1 MGTHPIFESDF
12 DCLTDLS
19 VGELKLSV
27 GGGDNMK
34 KEFKSSKSIGDG
46 SSYVVPIKLDSKVE
60 KFENPENVKPKRK
73 GSIAQDPARS
83 VGFANLPNQIY
94 RKPVKDGFEFNLMVC
109 GSSGL
114 GKSTLMNSLFL
125 TDIYSAEYPG
135 PSQRVKKT
143 LKVEKQS
150 VGLKENGI
158 QLNLTVIDT
167 PGFGDSVNNDKCW
180 EPIQEFIDLQFD
192 NYLNQESR
200 VQRPVHIP
208 DTRVH
213 ICLYFI
219 APTGHG
225 LKPIDIEFMRRL
237 HDKVNIIPLIAKAD
251 TMTPDECD
259 DFKKEILREIET
271 HKINIYEFPDHDDE
285 EENRINRKL
294 KDRVPF
300 AVIGSNCVLQ
310 INEKRI
316 RARQYP
322 WGIAEVENS
331 DHCDF
336 KILRDMLIRTHM
348 QDLIDVTSV
357 VHYENFRARKLSN
370 VMSSKLTGKSPMA
383 QMEEEKREHKLK
395 MKKMEKE
402 MENVF
407 ETKVKEKKQKL
418 KDSEHELTQKHKNQ
432 KLKYEQDLAELEQ
445 KRHEF
450 EARIEAEK
458 VTSGRAN
465 ASSSAHAAP
474 TSAPPP

>member
-27 GGGDNMK
+27 GGGGNMK

-46 SSYVVPIKLDSKVE
+46 SSYV
-60 KFENPENVKPKRK
+60 
-73 GSIAQDPARS
+73 
-83 VGFANLPNQIY
+83 GFANLPNQIY
-94 RKPVKDGFEFNLMVC
+94 RKSVKDGFEFNLMVC

-150 VGLKENGI
+150 VSLKENGI

-285 EENRINRKL
+285 
-294 KDRVPF
+294 D
-300 AVIGSNCVLQ
+300 
-310 INEKRI
+310 
-316 RARQYP
+316 
-322 WGIAEVENS
+322 ENS

-432 KLKYEQDLAELEQ
+432 KLRYEQDLAELEQ
-445 KRHEF
+445 K
-450 EARIEAEK
+450 
-458 VTSGRAN
+458 
-465 ASSSAHAAP
+465 
-474 TSAPPP
+474 

>member
-27 GGGDNMK
+27 GGGGNMK

-46 SSYVVPIKLDSKVE
+46 SSYV
-60 KFENPENVKPKRK
+60 
-73 GSIAQDPARS
+73 
-83 VGFANLPNQIY
+83 GFANLPNQIY
-94 RKPVKDGFEFNLMVC
+94 RKSVKDGFEFNLMVC

-150 VGLKENGI
+150 VSLKENGI

-237 HDKVNIIPLIAKAD
+237 HDKVNIIPLIAKAG
-251 TMTPDECD
+251 TMTPDECE

-370 VMSSKLTGKSPMA
+370 VMSSKLTGKSPME
-383 QMEEEKREHKLK
+383 QFEEAKREVKLQ
-395 MKKMEKE
+395 MDKKERDLQAT
-402 MENVF
+402 F
-407 ETKVKEKKQKL
+407 EAKVKQRQNRLIETQ
-418 KDSEHELTQKHKNQ
+418 HELTQKHKNQ

-445 KRHEF
+445 KRRDF
-450 EARIEAEK
+450 EAE
-458 VTSGRAN
+458 
-465 ASSSAHAAP
+465 
-474 TSAPPP
+474 

>member
-27 GGGDNMK
+27 GGGGNMK

-46 SSYVVPIKLDSKVE
+46 SSYV
-60 KFENPENVKPKRK
+60 
-73 GSIAQDPARS
+73 
-83 VGFANLPNQIY
+83 GFANLPNQIY
-94 RKPVKDGFEFNLMVC
+94 RKSVKDGFEFNLMVC

-150 VGLKENGI
+150 VSLKENGI

-251 TMTPDECD
+251 TMTPDECE

-445 KRHEF
+445 KRREFEAEKQEF

-458 VTSGRAN
+458 KNTKKKTKTLFS
-465 ASSSAHAAP
+465 
-474 TSAPPP
+474 